1 MEISQKATINI
12 DLQISK
18 AASDSEK
25 MKIEA
30 VLNLVAKIITYM
42 ILKELNEDKDS
53 LNEDYLVDN
62 QLVVIFVERMIICER
77 GVELL
82 FS

>member
-1 MEISQKATINI
+1 
-12 DLQISK
+12 
-18 AASDSEK
+18 

-42 ILKELNEDKDS
+42 ILKELNEDKDP
-53 LNEDYLVDN
+53 LNEDYLFDN
-62 QLVVIFVERMIICER
+62 QLVVIFVERVIICER

>member
-1 MEISQKATINI
+1 
-12 DLQISK
+12 
-18 AASDSEK
+18 

-42 ILKELNEDKDS
+42 ILKELNEGKDP

-62 QLVVIFVERMIICER
+62 QLVVVFVEKMIICER

>member
-1 MEISQKATINI
+1 
-12 DLQISK
+12 
-18 AASDSEK
+18 